1 MQFTDK
7 KTAANQLK
15 SELGTDFISFIG
27 ENPLKDVM
35 DLRFNASFVTPL
47 NLDTFMKKQQQNAFV
62 YEVIYD
68 RSLVSLLT
76 QNIEKIGYW
85 MLGVCGFFILI
96 AFVLINSTIRL
107 SIYSKRF
114 TIKTMQMVGAT
125 ARFIRWPFIWK
136 GIQLGF
142 IAALIAIG
150 ILSVA
155 IYYIGLY
162 LKIDIMQSDLF
173 LIAQVF
179 VGMILF
185 AVLITWLSTFFA
197 TQRYLKLKTDH
208 LYY

>member
-1 MQFTDK
+1 M
-7 KTAANQLK
+7 
-15 SELGTDFISFIG
+15 
-27 ENPLKDVM
+27 
-35 DLRFNASFVTPL
+35 
-47 NLDTFMKKQQQNAFV
+47 
-62 YEVIYD
+62 
-68 RSLVSLLT
+68 SLLT

-85 MLGVCGFFILI
+85 MLGVCGFFILV

-162 LKIDIMQSDLF
+162 FNIDIIQSDLF
-173 LIAQVF
+173 
-179 VGMILF
+179 
-185 AVLITWLSTFFA
+185 
-197 TQRYLKLKTDH
+197 
-208 LYY
+208 